1 MTRIVC
7 QQLAPVLG
15 DLEANAELTIAAITA
30 AIDAGADVVVLPE
43 LATSGYMFD
52 SMEEAAAVAIRR
64 MHSRGSATTTRSASW
79 PIRMTPGDP
88 SPARA

>member
-52 SMEEAAAVAIRR
+52 SMEEAAAVAIEPDHAVLAGWARVAA
-64 MHSRGSATTTRSASW
+64 RGGVD
-79 PIRMTPGDP
+79 GDP
-88 SPARA
+88 